1 MNKRSA
7 EGSATKSSA
16 GLASAGIRSARR
28 GVAHRAFVAIM
39 PPFTVVL
46 VLLILW
52 QGAVLLFAP
61 SEFLVPTPLAVV
73 RAISDSRGALLAAA
87 WMTGSSAAIGFLL
100 AALIGVTIGSILA
113 ASPFLM
119 RGLYPI
125 ATLLQMVPLVAIAPL
140 LVVWCGYG
148 ARTTIAS
155 AVIVSVFPVL
165 AATLD
170 GMRSTDPGLV
180 ELFSINRAS
189 RMQRWWKLELPWA
202 IPSIVT
208 GLRIA
213 AGLSVIGAIV
223 GEFVGAF
230 AGDQSPVGIL
240 IVSAIRENRTDLVF
254 AAVGVAALV
263 GFALFG
269 MVSLVG
275 WLLLRHW
282 HASAS

>member
-1 MNKRSA
+1 MSRSDSKRAVPPVSA
-7 EGSATKSSA
+7 
-16 GLASAGIRSARR
+16 
-28 GVAHRAFVAIM
+28 VVMRAAQAVI
-39 PPFTVVL
+39 PSLTVVL
-46 VLLILW
+46 VLLAVW
-52 QGAVLLFAP
+52 QGAVSLFAP
-61 SEFLVPTPLAVV
+61 SEFLVPAPLAVV
-73 RAISDSRGALLAAA
+73 RAMIQSRQALLAAA
-87 WMTGSSAAIGFLL
+87 WMTGSSAVLGFLMAAVIGVTLGSLL
-100 AALIGVTIGSILA
+100 AASK
-113 ASPFLM
+113 FLM

-148 ARTTIAS
+148 ARTSIAS

-170 GMRSTDPGLV
+170 GMRSTDLGLV
-180 ELFSINRAS
+180 ELFAVNRAS
-189 RMQRWWKLELPWA
+189 RLQRWWKLELPWA

-254 AAVGVAALV
+254 AAVSVAALV

-269 MVSLVG
+269 VVSLVG
-275 WLLLRHW
+275 WILLRRW
-282 HASAS
+282 HASAG

>member
-7 EGSATKSSA
+7 EGSAKTSSV
-16 GLASAGIRSARR
+16 GLASAGIRSARH
-28 GVAHRAFVAIM
+28 GVAYRAFGAIM

-73 RAISDSRGALLAAA
+73 RAISESRSALLAAA